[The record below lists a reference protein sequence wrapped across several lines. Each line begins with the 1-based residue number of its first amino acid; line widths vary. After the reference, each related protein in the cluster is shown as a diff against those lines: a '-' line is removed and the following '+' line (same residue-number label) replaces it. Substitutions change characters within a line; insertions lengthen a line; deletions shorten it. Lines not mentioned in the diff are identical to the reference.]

1 MWAPWGIDEI
11 REHAMTPPTTEQLLE
26 GSRSVGRQLLAARLT
41 IATAESCTG
50 GLLASTLTDIAG
62 SSDYVLGGVIS
73 YNNWV
78 KQNLLGVLPGTL
90 EHHGAV
96 SPETAAEMAQGVRR
110 LLVSDLAVAVTG
122 IAGPGGGTHDKPVGL
137 VCLHLSAPGAEWSR
151 QNVWPHDR
159 TGNKRAT
166 VAAALALVQQ
176 YFQTHAD
183 RSRGD
188 SIR

>member
-1 MWAPWGIDEI
+1 
-11 REHAMTPPTTEQLLE
+11 MTPPSLEQLLE
-26 GSRSVGRQLLAARLT
+26 VSRSVGRQLQAARLT

-62 SSDYVLGGVIS
+62 SSEYVLGGVIAYS
-73 YNNWV
+73 NSV
-78 KQNLLGVLPGTL
+78 KQNLLGVRPGAL

-122 IAGPGGGTHDKPVGL
+122 IAGPGGGSLDKPVGL
-137 VCLHLSAPGAEWSR
+137 VYLHLSAPGAEWSR
-151 QNVWPHDR
+151 RNVWPYDR

-166 VAAALALVQQ
+166 VGAALALVQE
-176 YFQTHAD
+176 FLQTV
-183 RSRGD
+183 G
-188 SIR
+188 